1 MSGYTINTMSAE
13 LGLSSFYI
21 RKCIREDKIKTTR
34 VQVDDTKV
42 YRHEI
47 SEQDFNL
54 FKNRER
60 KGFGKRDD
68 GRNKY
73 TIYLTQSELSTLQ
86 DLIED
91 EEYSSLLQRSNPSKN
106 NR

>member
-1 MSGYTINTMSAE
+1 MSHTINSMSKE

-21 RKCIREDKIKTTR
+21 RKCVREDRIETTL
-34 VQVDDTKV
+34 VQVGDTKV
-42 YRHEI
+42 MRHEI
-47 SEQDFNL
+47 SNEAFEA

-73 TIYLTQSELSTLQ
+73 TIYLTPSELDALQ
-86 DLIED
+86 ELIED
-91 EEYSSLLQRSNPSKN
+91 QDFASLLNRSNPSKN